1 MQRSLSSLSLDE
13 ELDNANT
20 NWVGGKGTWCMY
32 LLGIV
37 TFRLTLHVCGVDRQ
51 TAWTVL
57 NLSHAAFSFYYVHWL
72 KGMPMFRSAPQSELA
87 RRSGAQRSRF
97 ARETNGSDSACP
109 AEGRRTTTRSTT
121 G

>member
-72 KGMPMFRSAPQSELA
+72 KGMPMFRSATRSPRAAAQPLSAPVSPA
-87 RRSGAQRSRF
+87 RRTALTARARQRD
-97 ARETNGSDSACP
+97 AGLQREV
-109 AEGRRTTTRSTT
+109 
-121 G
+121 

>member
-72 KGMPMFRSAPQSELA
+72 KGMPMFRSVHPLSSISTSLSCL
-87 RRSGAQRSRF
+87 RYLYTSID
-97 ARETNGSDSACP
+97 TNL
-109 AEGRRTTTRSTT
+109 
-121 G
+121 

>member
-72 KGMPMFRSAPQSELA
+72 KGMPMFRSAPHARSRADPPL
-87 RRSGAQRSRF
+87 RRSALPFRPQDERL
-97 ARETNGSDSACP
+97 
-109 AEGRRTTTRSTT
+109 
-121 G
+121 

>member
-1 MQRSLSSLSLDE
+1 MCACAQRSLSSLSLDE

-72 KGMPMFRSAPQSELA
+72 KGMPMFRSA
-87 RRSGAQRSRF
+87 
-97 ARETNGSDSACP
+97 
-109 AEGRRTTTRSTT
+109 TRSL
-121 G
+121 